1 MLKKEV
7 RILGLSVTSR
17 KRHRTIVV
25 GVVFRGS
32 LWLDGMIIC
41 SLEPS
46 RRDHTLRISRAIV
59 ESRQYSQLHA
69 IILSRTRIAP
79 GRDIDISELGSRV
92 RLPVIA
98 VVERRRVRKRRIEK
112 SANSD
117 RYHLMVKGN
126 RVSVLASRIGLKD
139 AQDVFSVACARD
151 FLIPEAARVADLITE
166 QVTLKWNSL
175 RLG

>member
-7 RILGLSVTSR
+7 RILGLSVTTR
-17 KRHRTIVV
+17 KRHRTIVI

-32 LWLDGMIIC
+32 LWLDGMILC

-59 ESRQYSQLHA
+59 KSRQYSQLHA
-69 IILSRTRIAP
+69 IILLKTRIAP
-79 GRDIDISELGSRV
+79 GREIDISELGSRL

-98 VVERRRVRKRRIEK
+98 VVERRRLRKPAIEK
-112 SANSD
+112 SVNSD
-117 RYHLMVKGN
+117 YYHLMVQSH
-126 RVSVLASRIGLKD
+126 RVLLLASRISMIGV
-139 AQDVFSVACARD
+139 QDVFSVACARD
-151 FLIPEAARVADLITE
+151 FLIPEAARVADLMTE

-175 RLG
+175 GLA